1 MSFGSPLGLEHI
13 AAEDS
18 TNDGIVHDPLIRVV
32 PKVFGPDVIAHAVD
46 GLQFASRDA
55 L

>member
-13 AAEDS
+13 TEEDS
-18 TNDGIVHDPLIRVV
+18 TNDGTFHGPLVNAV
-32 PKVFGPDVIAHAVD
+32 PKVVGTGAIARAVD